1 MITAPVFGIS
11 RLRMGTDGPGITTLV
26 TFMGCPLQC
35 KYCLNDFCHKPVFE
49 ADGKTPAKGVS
60 LLTPQDLYNKVKID
74 NLYFGMTG
82 GGICFGGGEPALQ
95 WRFIKSF
102 RKICGPE
109 WKITLETC
117 LHYNE
122 YIIKELSKI
131 VDLWIVD
138 IKSMEPIIF
147 EEYTGVKVA
156 PLYSRLKLLRDIVG
170 EEKVVIKIPLIPEF
184 KDERSVKWE
193 LSKIKAMGFTHIEQI
208 EYIKRLP
215 YSNPQN

>member
-1 MITAPVFGIS
+1 
-11 RLRMGTDGPGITTLV
+11 
-26 TFMGCPLQC
+26 
-35 KYCLNDFCHKPVFE
+35 
-49 ADGKTPAKGVS
+49 
-60 LLTPQDLYNKVKID
+60 
-74 NLYFGMTG
+74 
-82 GGICFGGGEPALQ
+82 
-95 WRFIKSF
+95 
-102 RKICGPE
+102 
-109 WKITLETC
+109 
-117 LHYNE
+117 
-122 YIIKELSKI
+122 
-131 VDLWIVD
+131 
-138 IKSMEPIIF
+138 MEPIIF

>member
-109 WKITLETC
+109 WKIILETC